1 MTSIS
6 SHATVS
12 DGKAHHTRL
21 VTARDIG
28 GGGGGRGTLDGA
40 VMPLSLGVASITVT
54 EVTTR
59 IVLVG
64 GLALIGL
71 LIIQRSAAT
80 YSRHRDGNFVVMNLA
95 DVGAT
100 QSPATR
106 VLALLLI
113 ALTSGL
119 ALGIGS
125 ALVLLALLNGLN

>member
-1 MTSIS
+1 M
-6 SHATVS
+6 S

-21 VTARDIG
+21 AIARDIG

-100 QSPATR
+100 QSSATR
-106 VLALLLI
+106 ILALLLI
-113 ALTSGL
+113 ALASGL

-125 ALVLLALLNGLN
+125 ALALLALLNGLN

>member
-21 VTARDIG
+21 AIARDI

-95 DVGAT
+95 DADAT

-113 ALTSGL
+113 ALASGL

-125 ALVLLALLNGLN
+125 ALALLALLNGLN

>member
-1 MTSIS
+1 M
-6 SHATVS
+6 S

-21 VTARDIG
+21 AIARDIG

-80 YSRHRDGNFVVMNLA
+80 YSRHRDANFVVMNLTDA
-95 DVGAT
+95 GAT

-113 ALTSGL
+113 ALASGL

-125 ALVLLALLNGLN
+125 ALALLALLNGLN

>member
-1 MTSIS
+1 M
-6 SHATVS
+6 S

-21 VTARDIG
+21 AIARDIG

-71 LIIQRSAAT
+71 LIIQRSATT

-95 DVGAT
+95 DAGAT

-113 ALTSGL
+113 ALASGL

-125 ALVLLALLNGLN
+125 ALALLALLNGLN

>member
-1 MTSIS
+1 M
-6 SHATVS
+6 S

-21 VTARDIG
+21 AIALDIG

-95 DVGAT
+95 DAGAT

-113 ALTSGL
+113 ALASGL

-125 ALVLLALLNGLN
+125 ALALLALLNGLN

>member
-1 MTSIS
+1 M
-6 SHATVS
+6 S

-21 VTARDIG
+21 AIARDIG

-95 DVGAT
+95 DAGAT
-100 QSPATR
+100 QSSATR

-113 ALTSGL
+113 ALASGL

-125 ALVLLALLNGLN
+125 ALALLALLNGMN